1 MKQHKPKPA
10 KAKEV
15 GPARNLIKKSPFRT
29 TGGAFIAGLTPY
41 AAQWESY
48 LERYAIPTF
57 ALCHDVQT
65 ILSQP
70 FTEDYKDSFG
80 KDRSYTP
87 DFLIKTTQGR
97 ELVIEIKSLRF
108 MFSEQALDIHTAIAN
123 HFLPK
128 SQIFRFCVD
137 KQIED
142 QPRFN
147 SVKLLFRYVTSNIS
161 KSLADTIFPFMGNEP
176 ICIFELMKLSK
187 AGLGDIYALI
197 AQKHLSIDWSQP
209 LNKDAYVS
217 LPNKP
222 FKGLEIDD
230 ILSCGQFSNLLAEL
244 AMGIRPENKRLMAGA
259 QVGRRLDRS
268 AGAFSVVAGF
278 PRTAPIRDLKPN
290 ERAARSAWDR
300 ADQAP
305 GRRPSK
311 KTSN

>member
-1 MKQHKPKPA
+1 MTQHKPKPTR
-10 KAKEV
+10 AKEA

-29 TGGAFIAGLTPY
+29 TGGAFIPGITPY

-70 FTEDYKDSFG
+70 FTEDYKDSSG
-80 KDRSYTP
+80 KDRTYTP
-87 DFLIKTTQGR
+87 DFLIKTTQGT

-108 MFSEQALDIHTAIAN
+108 MFSEQTLDIHTAIAN

-137 KQIED
+137 SQIED
-142 QPRFN
+142 LPRFN
-147 SVKLLFRYVTSNIS
+147 SIKLLFRYVTSNIRGD
-161 KSLADTIFPFMGNEP
+161 LASTVCQLMGDAP
-176 ICIFELMKLSK
+176 IAISDLMNLTQV
-187 AGLGDIYALI
+187 GLGEIYTLI
-197 AQKHLSIDWSQP
+197 AQKHLSIDWSKP
-209 LNKDAYVS
+209 LNKDAFVS

-230 ILSCGQFSNLLAEL
+230 ILSCGAHSNLLAEL
-244 AMGIRPENKRLMAGA
+244 AMGIRPADKRLMASA

-268 AGAFSVVAGF
+268 AGAFSVVSGF
-278 PRTAPIRDLKPN
+278 PRTAPIRDLEPN
-290 ERAARSAWDR
+290 ERTARSAWDR

-305 GRRPSK
+305 GRRPIK
-311 KTSN
+311 KTPK

>member
-10 KAKEV
+10 KAKEAA
-15 GPARNLIKKSPFRT
+15 PARNLIKKSPFRT

-70 FTEDYKDSFG
+70 FTEDYKDGFG

-147 SVKLLFRYVTSNIS
+147 SVKLLFRYVTSNIP
-161 KSLADTIFPFMGNEP
+161 KSLADTIFPFMGNDP
-176 ICIFELMKLSK
+176 IAISELMKLSK
-187 AGLGDIYALI
+187 FGLGDIYALI

-209 LNKDAYVS
+209 LNKDAFVS
-217 LPNKP
+217 LPSKP
-222 FKGLEIDD
+222 FKGLELDD

-244 AMGIRPENKRLMAGA
+244 AMGIRPENKRLMASA

-290 ERAARSAWDR
+290 ERPARSAWDR